1 MSATTRSCTLLGE
14 VTTAG
19 LHAGQGDPRPLLLDL
34 AKLCRRVPT
43 ILCTSSRIHN
53 ERRFRSSFGGLGF
66 GGSSVLPRLGVAPRF
81 FAHALTLGLTT
92 SNCTVHVARRVE
104 STRTRRRDVYVWT
117 RETVKR
123 CPGSMPGSG
132 GFSTQPT
139 RHAHSSQQTKNRPR
153 TGPKQPKQGRA
164 VGRQRCPLRVA
175 HGQEQHQPAT
185 RAGQRDTRRAGA
197 GKAPHLRAAHGQQ
210 QPRAR
215 AREWDKSP
223 PPV

>member
-92 SNCTVHVARRVE
+92 SNCTVHVARRVAR
-104 STRTRRRDVYVWT
+104 SRNATTRRVCFGHGKPSSVVQGPCQGQGGSLHNPHATHTAPSKQRIGPVRDPNNQNKGGRWDVIGVRCGSRTGSNTTT
-117 RETVKR
+117 RATHAR
-123 CPGSMPGSG
+123 GSAG
-132 GFSTQPT
+132 GT
-139 RHAHSSQQTKNRPR
+139 RDAQGRPR
-153 TGPKQPKQGRA
+153 
-164 VGRQRCPLRVA
+164 
-175 HGQEQHQPAT
+175 
-185 RAGQRDTRRAGA
+185 
-197 GKAPHLRAAHGQQ
+197 
-210 QPRAR
+210 
-215 AREWDKSP
+215 
-223 PPV
+223 